1 MKKKVNIMSYWIWWS
16 LAIIAVF
23 WIILVHQM
31 RMSHFIM
38 IPVILVYL
46 GLNALIFKPYVLGM
60 LGTYY
65 LYRGQRERAYQL
77 LEKAVNKNTEN
88 VNALFH
94 WAIKLL
100 EEGNGKDALVYL
112 EKARKLNTMVMMNK
126 NILLAMGSCYWV
138 MGEIDK
144 AIETL
149 NSLMEKYEY
158 VNPSV
163 LTTIG
168 YLYFLKGD
176 NEKAEELTQRALKD
190 NNEHSAA
197 WDNMGQIY
205 YSKGDYEKAKEY
217 FTKALEFKATMVDSL
232 FYMGKISEIEN
243 NSKLAKEFFEK
254 ASKCN
259 VTALN
264 TVKKEEIEESLKNIN
279 KNQNS

>member
-31 RMSHFIM
+31 RMSHLIM

-88 VNALFH
+88 INALFH

-138 MGEIDK
+138 MGEIDQ

-176 NEKAEELTQRALKD
+176 NEKAEELTQKALKD
-190 NNEHSAA
+190 NSEHSAA

-205 YSKGDYEKAKEY
+205 YSKGDNEKAKEY
-217 FTKALEFKATMVDSL
+217 FTKALEFKSTMVDSL
-232 FYMGKISEIEN
+232 FYMGKIAENEN
-243 NSKLAKEFFEK
+243 NNELAKEYFEK

-264 TVKKEEIEESLKNIN
+264 TVKKEEIEEMLEKY
-279 KNQNS
+279 K

>member
-31 RMSHFIM
+31 RMSHLIM

-65 LYRGQRERAYQL
+65 LYRGQRERAYQF

-138 MGEIDK
+138 MGEIDQ

-176 NEKAEELTQRALKD
+176 NEKAEELTQKALKD
-190 NNEHSAA
+190 NSEHSAA

-205 YSKGDYEKAKEY
+205 YSKGDNEKAKEY
-217 FTKALEFKATMVDSL
+217 FTKALEFKSTMVDSL
-232 FYMGKISEIEN
+232 FYMGKIAENEN
-243 NSKLAKEFFEK
+243 NNELAKEYFEK

-264 TVKKEEIEESLKNIN
+264 TVKKEEIEEMLK
-279 KNQNS
+279 KYK